1 MNATIVQDL
10 MTFRR
15 FAKTTYLMLMMVDR
29 EGRVPVLQRYNRDQ
43 EFEGVGFRDPGW
55 PVASDLKVNMKLE
68 EQPLNRSVHA
78 IREAWPVK
86 HA

>member
-1 MNATIVQDL
+1 MNATIVQGL

-43 EFEGVGFRDPGW
+43 EFEGV
-55 PVASDLKVNMKLE
+55 VI
-68 EQPLNRSVHA
+68 A
-78 IREAWPVK
+78 IPAGRAPRTSR
-86 HA
+86 